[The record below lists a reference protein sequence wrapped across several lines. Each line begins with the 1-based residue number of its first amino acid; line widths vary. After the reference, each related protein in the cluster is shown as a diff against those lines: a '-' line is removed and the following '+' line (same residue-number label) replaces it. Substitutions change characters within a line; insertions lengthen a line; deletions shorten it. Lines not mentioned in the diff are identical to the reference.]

1 MRVPTGPT
9 DLTGEEPSAF
19 ARPESSRDR
28 VAIFGEE
35 GDLSTE

>member
-1 MRVPTGPT
+1 MRVP
-9 DLTGEEPSAF
+9 TGEEPSAF
-19 ARPESSRDR
+19 ARPETGDR

>member
-19 ARPESSRDR
+19 ATPERSRDR
-28 VAIFGEE
+28 VALFGEE